1 MKYLP
6 VDRWNPEKDIILEAA
21 DILRSGGLAAFP
33 TETVYGLGA
42 NGFDDKAVGKIFEA
56 KGRPADNPLILH
68 ISNPAEADGF
78 ARVDQRARALMD
90 RFFPGALTLV
100 LPAKP
105 VVPRGVT
112 AGLGT
117 VAFRMPFHPV
127 PLALIESLGRPV
139 AAPSANRSGR
149 PSPTDARAVMQD
161 MGTEKNIGII
171 LDGGICDI
179 GIESTVIDVSGKN
192 ASILRPGGVPGE
204 LIEEFLGVKFTD
216 PGAEMIKGSPGTR
229 YKHYAPLIPLLLWE
243 NGGKTEQ
250 NFSCG
255 GSYGY
260 IGLNQPDF
268 HCEGPCVEKIIFNSV
283 ENYARGVY
291 ASFRSMEKIGVSCII
306 AEVPSVYG
314 IGRALKDRLLRAAG
328 TPVSYGDH
336 A

>member
-1 MKYLP
+1 MKYLT
-6 VDRWNPEKDIILEAA
+6 VDKWNPEKEIILEAA
-21 DILRSGGLAAFP
+21 RVLKAGGLVAFP

-42 NGFDDKAVGKIFEA
+42 NGLDEQAVKKIFAA
-56 KGRPADNPLILH
+56 KGRPVDNPLILH
-68 ISNPAEADGF
+68 ISNPAEADDF
-78 ARVDQRARALMD
+78 AHVNERARELMD

-105 VVPRGVT
+105 IVPRSVT
-112 AGLGT
+112 ANLET

-127 PLALIESLGRPV
+127 PLALIESLGRPI

-149 PSPTDARAVMQD
+149 PSPTDAAAVIQD
-161 MGTEKNIGII
+161 AGTEKFIDIV

-179 GIESTVIDVSGKN
+179 GIESTVIDVSGEN
-192 ASILRPGGVPGE
+192 VLMLRPGGVPTE
-204 LIEEFLGVKFTD
+204 HIEEFLGVKLST
-216 PGAEMIKGSPGTR
+216 PTLAMIKSSPGTR

-243 NGGKTEQ
+243 NNNGANEKQT
-250 NFSCG
+250 FTCR

-268 HCEGPCVEKIIFNSV
+268 LCNNPCKEKIIFNCV

-306 AEVPSVYG
+306 AEVPRQFG
-314 IGRALKDRLLRAAG
+314 IGQALKDRLFRAAG
-328 TPVSYGDH
+328 CL
-336 A
+336 